1 MTPPV
6 IVLPHLQSPISGGI
20 AAPFPMLARLTTLIL
35 LAASLA
41 AVAMLSA
48 AASQAQQGALSRT
61 GTMEWAEPNGND
73 CIMPEHGVTFCAG
86 RVSRAEGGQFSAPA
100 APGSG

>member
-1 MTPPV
+1 MSAICTLDGRAG
-6 IVLPHLQSPISGGI
+6 LPDAAGAGGGGKGRGI
-20 AAPFPMLARLTTLIL
+20 K
-35 LAASLA
+35 
-41 AVAMLSA
+41 
-48 AASQAQQGALSRT
+48 SQAQQGALSRT